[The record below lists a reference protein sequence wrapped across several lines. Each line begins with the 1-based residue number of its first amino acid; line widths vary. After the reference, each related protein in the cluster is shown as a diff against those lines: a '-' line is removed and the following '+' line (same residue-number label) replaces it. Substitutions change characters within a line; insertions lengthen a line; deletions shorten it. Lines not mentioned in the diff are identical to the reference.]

1 MNTKK
6 ASDFG
11 LLLIF
16 SNMENKLVSFKDVGK
31 NWELVGKHLLA
42 LFIFK
47 KF

>member
-1 MNTKK
+1 MNTEK

-31 NWELVGKHLLA
+31 IWELVGKA
-42 LFIFK
+42 LIGPIYF
-47 KF
+47 